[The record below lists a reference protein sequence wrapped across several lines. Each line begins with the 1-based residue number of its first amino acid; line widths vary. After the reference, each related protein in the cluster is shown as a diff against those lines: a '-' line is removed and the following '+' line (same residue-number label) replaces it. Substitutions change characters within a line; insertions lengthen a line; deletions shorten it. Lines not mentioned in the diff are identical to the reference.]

1 MRNLNYQAR
10 KSEEERSPR
19 TLSRVFGTVTQLKLY
34 CLKTGLLLMLAEPG
48 TNSGSSVMD
57 LNI

>member
-1 MRNLNYQAR
+1 M
-10 KSEEERSPR
+10 SGEERPAR

-34 CLKTGLLLMLAEPG
+34 CLKTGLLLILAEPG
-48 TNSGSSVMD
+48 TNGGPSVMD